1 LFIQFDNSLF
11 NSANISYPFQS
22 IGTNQPL
29 IISPYVSHLKYLKNI
44 AYAIVGLAALILI
57 LSIGYEKMIGI
68 ETVNII
74 EIIVF
79 SKLLFVQND
88 ILVSGGIVNMKYING
103 YNDVG
108 KKLAHTHQIPI
119 PYRRL
124 EFNSDY
130 ILNFQTG
137 LLLMGLSLI
146 IQLILELYRRR

>member
-1 LFIQFDNSLF
+1 
-11 NSANISYPFQS
+11 
-22 IGTNQPL
+22 
-29 IISPYVSHLKYLKNI
+29 
-44 AYAIVGLAALILI
+44 
-57 LSIGYEKMIGI
+57 MIGI

-108 KKLAHTHQIPI
+108 KNLSHTHQIPL

-137 LLLMGLSLI
+137 LLLMGLSLL